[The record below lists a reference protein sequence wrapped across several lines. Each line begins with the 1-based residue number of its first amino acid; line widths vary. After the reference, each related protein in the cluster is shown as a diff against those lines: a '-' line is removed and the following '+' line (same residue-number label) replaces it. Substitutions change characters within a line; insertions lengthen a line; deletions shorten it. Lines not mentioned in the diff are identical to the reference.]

1 MALTNTDWDDI
12 PSSSELFGGDF
23 FGDELMEMYT
33 ADHGLNLGE
42 NSASVIT
49 ATAAAA
55 AAGSYDDMNK
65 HPGILMAMNAAAMDG
80 GLSSLDSSLGFVPM
94 SLSAASLPT
103 SESFPS
109 FLTPPSEPV
118 VPVQQPLLVASAY
131 GAAPSVKATTST
143 AGSCSNRAGGTSMA
157 GVGAKRP
164 AAASA
169 SAASAQGQPKRHKGA
184 TATQSSATAA
194 RGKAAGLTRTN
205 SMNAAHK
212 LAKAPLGA
220 SVAAPIPTPTTTLRS
235 PTIAASIKNQ
245 GYVGGV
251 PSTTI
256 VKSTIHPKDKMPV
269 GGGINH
275 QVLARP
281 STVQSSASVASA
293 AANAAAAAA
302 ASAVTHRRNISPT
315 FSITAAA
322 ATTTTTAEV
331 NASREGGKSP
341 MVAPSAITTSSTTG
355 PKSAATEADFKDV
368 ASAAVSC
375 LIQNATSTSSLNSM
389 LLKPTSAKPNNEKI
403 DTSTAHITALT
414 SQNWVTACNPTPCP
428 DSPPSSSSAIAI
440 AAASSSS
447 SSSCDKAAKNAR
459 RATLSQE
466 DRAKQNRDRNREH
479 ARNTRLRKKAYVE
492 ELKRTL
498 TEMVSQRDAAD
509 LEKRHEAQR
518 NREQREVRF
527 RVMEEFL
534 NLRGRNELN
543 AARWVAILEDG
554 FTFTLPRTT
563 FRRMVDGDKSWTSS
577 TTISSS
583 SSSSAAAG
591 GGGYGGSNDSSSSSC
606 CVEQVLR
613 GATAVIEDSSHLS
626 TFLQAFGG
634 MMMMSSSSSSAAVPQ
649 VQIVYKCDRKRF
661 FMDGN
666 VTFMDFT
673 ANTLGAVARGAPSEV
688 VFKGSLSAVFSPASN
703 KLISIDMKFDS
714 GSISHQL
721 EAMRNEAEFSSSV
734 NDAATAAA
742 HEAGALLDSLQMPQI
757 FVDNGVV
764 SDATTTAA
772 AGPVSVS
779 SDDGERSTDSSSAA
793 HN

>member
-1 MALTNTDWDDI
+1 MALSNTDWDDI

-55 AAGSYDDMNK
+55 AGASSGLGGYDDVNNK
-65 HPGILMAMNAAAMDG
+65 HPGILVAMNAAAMDG
-80 GLSSLDSSLGFVPM
+80 GLSPLGASLGFVPM
-94 SLSAASLPT
+94 SAAP
-103 SESFPS
+103 SEVSFPS
-109 FLTPPSEPV
+109 FLSPPPAEAV
-118 VPVQQPLLVASAY
+118 VAPAPAPSQQQLPLLSSVA
-131 GAAPSVKATTST
+131 PPPKATVGRAVPLST
-143 AGSCSNRAGGTSMA
+143 AGL
-157 GVGAKRP
+157 GAKRP
-164 AAASA
+164 
-169 SAASAQGQPKRHKGA
+169 AASAQGQPKRLKGA
-184 TATQSSATAA
+184 GQTSASTA
-194 RGKAAGLTRTN
+194 RVGKVAGLPRTN
-205 SMNAAHK
+205 SMNAAPK
-212 LAKAPLGA
+212 LAKPTLPPMAVPPAGVVRAPA
-220 SVAAPIPTPTTTLRS
+220 TAAVAA
-235 PTIAASIKNQ
+235 IKSQ
-245 GYVGGV
+245 AGV
-251 PSTTI
+251 PTLIKSI
-256 VKSTIHPKDKMPV
+256 VHQKDKMPV

-281 STVQSSASVASA
+281 SAVPSSASAVSA
-293 AANAAAAAA
+293 ATA
-302 ASAVTHRRNISPT
+302 AVTHHRNISPA

-322 ATTTTTAEV
+322 AAAEGCV
-331 NASREGGKSP
+331 LRDGKSP
-341 MVAPSAITTSSTTG
+341 VVATGTASTTG

-375 LIQNATSTSSLNSM
+375 LIQNASSTSSLGSM
-389 LLKPTSAKPNNEKI
+389 LKPTVKSNEKI

-428 DSPPSSSSAIAI
+428 DSPPSSSSAVA
-440 AAASSSS
+440 
-447 SSSCDKAAKNAR
+447 CDKAARNAR

-498 TEMVSQRDAAD
+498 TEMVSQRDAAE

-554 FTFTLPRTT
+554 FMFTLPRTPY
-563 FRRMVDGDKSWTSS
+563 RRMVDGEKSWSS
-577 TTISSS
+577 DVYGNGSS
-583 SSSSAAAG
+583 
-591 GGGYGGSNDSSSSSC
+591 

-613 GATAVIEDSSHLS
+613 GAAAVIEDSAHLS
-626 TFLQAFGG
+626 TFLQSFGG
-634 MMMMSSSSSSAAVPQ
+634 SMMSSLSSSTSAAAAAAPQ

-673 ANTLGAVARGAPSEV
+673 ANTLGAVARGAPNEV
-688 VFKGSLSAVFSPASN
+688 VFKGSMSALFSPASN
-703 KLISIDMKFDS
+703 KLISIDMTFDS
-714 GSISHQL
+714 GSIAQQI
-721 EAMRNEAEFSSSV
+721 EALGNVVVSSM
-734 NDAATAAA
+734 NDAATTAA
-742 HEAGALLDSLQMPQI
+742 HEAGALLDSLQMPQMY
-757 FVDNGVV
+757 VDKTVG
-764 SDATTTAA
+764 SEAGA

-793 HN
+793 PINS